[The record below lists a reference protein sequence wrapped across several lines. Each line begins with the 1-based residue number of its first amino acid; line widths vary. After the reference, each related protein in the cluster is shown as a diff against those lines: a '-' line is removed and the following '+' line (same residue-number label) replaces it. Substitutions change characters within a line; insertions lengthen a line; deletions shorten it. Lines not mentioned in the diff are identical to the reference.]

1 VIDFNKEIKLSD
13 LVRKTAKAG
22 ERSKQPTG
30 RAKGLRPGA
39 LAKKAKPRELV
50 GVKIGAS
57 QLAAARVVNNGSP
70 RLRQVARQ
78 PLPRGIVSGG
88 EVLDVPA
95 LAAGLDELFT
105 RHSLPR
111 DGVRLGVATGH
122 VGVRSFEIEGIDDER
137 QLANAVLFRAHE
149 AVSIPVDEAI
159 IDYRVIDEQTDE
171 SGAVN
176 RKILLVAAYREPI
189 ERFVEAF
196 KEAGIKLAG
205 IDLEAFA
212 LLRAVGPTLSDGTHA
227 AAAVVVVNTGHE
239 RTTLAVSNGSVC
251 EFTRVLEWGGTK
263 LASAVARELH
273 VTADDAE
280 LLLQGFSLEPAEAG
294 LEGDARSERVREA
307 VKRELQ
313 VVARELVASLE
324 FYQRQPGSLPISEIL
339 LAGGTSR
346 IPGFP
351 AELERLTG
359 VRVRPANPLVRVAA
373 EQSLVDR
380 DDLPSLAVAIGLGV
394 DD

>member
-1 VIDFNKEIKLSD
+1 MVDFKKEIKLSD

-22 ERSKQPTG
+22 KRNQQPGG
-30 RAKGLRPGA
+30 RDRLRPAA

-70 RLRQVARQ
+70 RLRQLARQ
-78 PLPRGIVSGG
+78 PLPPGIVTAG
-88 EVLDVPA
+88 EVVDVTA

-105 RHSLPR
+105 THSLPR
-111 DGVRLGVATGH
+111 QGVRLGVATNH
-122 VGVRSFEIEGIDDER
+122 VGVRSFEIAGVEDDR
-137 QLANAVLFRAHE
+137 RLANAVLFRAHE

-159 IDYRVIDEQTDE
+159 IDYRVLDEQTDE
-171 SGAVN
+171 NGEPV

-189 ERFVEAF
+189 ERYVEAF

-212 LLRAVGPTLSDGTHA
+212 LLRAVAPVSGDAARA
-227 AAAVVVVNTGHE
+227 AAAVVAVNFGHE
-239 RTTLAVSNGSVC
+239 RTTLAVSDGSVC

-263 LASAVARELH
+263 LATAVARELH
-273 VTADDAE
+273 VTAGDAE
-280 LLLQGFSLEPAEAG
+280 RLLQGFTLEPESPRVVT
-294 LEGDARSERVREA
+294 DARDERVREA

-324 FYQRQPGSLPISEIL
+324 FYQRQPGSLSISEIL
-339 LAGGTSR
+339 IAGGTSR
-346 IPGFP
+346 IPGFA

-359 VRVRPANPLVRVAA
+359 VLVRPANPLVRVAA

-380 DDLPSLAVAIGLGV
+380 DDLASLAVAIGLGV

>member
-22 ERSKQPTG
+22 ERSKQPAG
-30 RAKGLRPGA
+30 RTKGLRPSA

-50 GVKIGAS
+50 GVKVGAS

-171 SGAVN
+171 NGSVN
-176 RKILLVAAYREPI
+176 RRILLVAAYREPI

-251 EFTRVLEWGGTK
+251 EFTRVLEWGGAK

-280 LLLQGFSLEPAEAG
+280 LFLDGFSFEPAE
-294 LEGDARSERVREA
+294 LETDPRSARIREA

-339 LAGGTSR
+339 IAGGTSR

-359 VRVRPANPLVRVAA
+359 VRVRPANPLVRVSA

-380 DDLPSLAVAIGLGV
+380 DDLASLAVAIGLGV